1 MLFAVTCSIEN
12 YVNYQGMAEDAVSA
26 IEAGLKLKKP
36 KQKGKRDL
44 SPLSFDEFDSFPVKK
59 PNKPNKAITSTTP
72 FSKRISLLSG
82 SATIQDDG
90 IVYAT
95 STFPSVRLGS
105 IAVVSGCYYFE
116 IHVVSEGLVQVGW
129 CGKNQQ
135 CNEEEENGVGDDV
148 NSWSFG
154 GGVHCDV
161 MCRYGARQEMER
173 RRGSGVWS
181 RVPAWRHRWMHL

>member
-1 MLFAVTCSIEN
+1 MLFAVTHSIEN

-44 SPLSFDEFDSFPVKK
+44 SPLSFDEFDTFPVKK
-59 PNKPNKAITSTTP
+59 PSKPSKAITSTTP

-95 STFPSVRLGS
+95 SAFPSVRLGS

-135 CNEEEENGVGDDV
+135 CNEEEENGVGDDA

-154 GGVHCDV
+154 EDVNCDV
-161 MCRYGARQEMER
+161 TCRYGARQEMER
-173 RRGSGVWS
+173 RRGNRVRSG
-181 RVPAWRHRWMHL
+181 VPAWRHRWMHL